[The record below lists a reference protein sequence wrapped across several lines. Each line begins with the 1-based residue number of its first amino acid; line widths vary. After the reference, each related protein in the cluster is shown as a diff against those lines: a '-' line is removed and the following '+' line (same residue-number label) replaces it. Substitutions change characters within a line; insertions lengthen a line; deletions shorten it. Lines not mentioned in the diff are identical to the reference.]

1 MSISNDFHHVT
12 KYNKNGIMHLLMK
25 PSKASIIPDRLAG
38 RSPTGLLRDFSRS
51 LHSVRNDKKVLTVIS
66 I

>member
-1 MSISNDFHHVT
+1 MISIMSQNNINE
-12 KYNKNGIMHLLMK
+12 GMGHLLMK

-38 RSPTGLLRDFSRS
+38 RSPTGLLRDFSRA

-66 I
+66 ICV